1 MHVWSAPHSILP
13 LLSTPE
19 LFLALCSLSG
29 ARKLGGT
36 AVSRLPTDSDSPT
49 PPVRPSVRVRVR
61 PLLSPPLESFY
72 RKRAADKK
80 RRQQFEK
87 GERAALLSLVCWRS
101 KGGREG
107 GNEIVKSRCGGM
119 NERTKESK
127 SETRCRRPNRNNQ
140 YQFQP
145 SIDLSGVL
153 ISICI
158 TLSLLQAFS
167 SSTSAGRG
175 RRTWGRCST
184 PLESPPITSG
194 DRRGE

>member
-1 MHVWSAPHSILP
+1 MHVWSALHSILP

-19 LFLALCSLSG
+19 LFLALRSLSG

-49 PPVRPSVRVRVR
+49 PPVR

-87 GERAALLSLVCWRS
+87 GERAALLSLVCWGS

-167 SSTSAGRG
+167 S
-175 RRTWGRCST
+175 
-184 PLESPPITSG
+184 
-194 DRRGE
+194 

>member
-1 MHVWSAPHSILP
+1 MCGPHSTVFCLCS
-13 LLSTPE
+13 LSTPE
-19 LFLALCSLSG
+19 LFLALRSLSG

-36 AVSRLPTDSDSPT
+36 AVSRRLTQTHPLHPS
-49 PPVRPSVRVRVR
+49 VRPSASASVLSSRRLLRVFIGKGRRTRSVGSSLR
-61 PLLSPPLESFY
+61 KASEQLSSLSCV
-72 RKRAADKK
+72 
-80 RRQQFEK
+80 
-87 GERAALLSLVCWRS
+87 GEV
-101 KGGREG
+101 REG

-167 SSTSAGRG
+167 S
-175 RRTWGRCST
+175 
-184 PLESPPITSG
+184 
-194 DRRGE
+194 